1 MNVYVIEAF
10 SRNDEHVEYGSEVI
24 ATYNDLKEAIKHAR
38 DIICS
43 NMDYYKYGR
52 EDEPSENVKF
62 YFCLDKDPENEAE
75 YSDYMVIQVVEHKLQ
90 SKFIDGIKLRV
101 TEKCLLDTCYNEEK
115 YGLRHYIYQTNQRSF
130 LGAIEEMGEKWNI
143 DNILSSEDEFEE
155 PCLDSEVIKVEMV
168 EED

>member
-43 NMDYYKYGR
+43 NMDHYKYGR

-62 YFCLDKDPENEAE
+62 YFCLDKD
-75 YSDYMVIQVVEHKLQ
+75 
-90 SKFIDGIKLRV
+90 
-101 TEKCLLDTCYNEEK
+101 TEVKGKHLTSFVFRCNC
-115 YGLRHYIYQTNQRSF
+115 RIYIYIF
-130 LGAIEEMGEKWNI
+130 L
-143 DNILSSEDEFEE
+143 SY
-155 PCLDSEVIKVEMV
+155 C
-168 EED
+168 